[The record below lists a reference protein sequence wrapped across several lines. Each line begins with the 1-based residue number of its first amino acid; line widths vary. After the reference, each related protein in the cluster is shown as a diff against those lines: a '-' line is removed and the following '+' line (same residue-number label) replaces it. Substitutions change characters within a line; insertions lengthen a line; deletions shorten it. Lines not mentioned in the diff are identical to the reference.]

1 MVKTNKQHHHHRHI
15 VIIFRS
21 RSGSKWGTWTQT
33 QRPWTVASALSVSY
47 VHTNGATTANDDAL
61 DANVSANAESTSGG

>member
-1 MVKTNKQHHHHRHI
+1 MVKTNKQHHHHHRHI

-33 QRPWTVASALSVSY
+33 QRPWTVASALSERLFVRVAFASS
-47 VHTNGATTANDDAL
+47 H
-61 DANVSANAESTSGG
+61 